1 MIQEAFFMFKRR
13 LKGIKSIKT
22 YLGNE
27 KEICCQII
35 KNCFNGEFF
44 QASAGNFACFYI
56 RDFGMCINSLL
67 TLGYKKEVESTLAFA
82 LKTYAEHG
90 KITTTITKITTTS
103 TKITTTITRTITKNG
118 KCAQDKSIDGKYAN
132 DKSVSG
138 KCADYFN
145 IAPDSLAFLLYS
157 LRIAKD
163 KKITNNK
170 ALVLEYKQFLE
181 KEIKRYFE
189 IIVDKNTGLVRKGYF
204 SSIKDHAIRNSSC
217 YDNCMLA
224 MISREA
230 DKLRLENSFKKFDYP
245 ALIKKHF
252 WHENDK
258 NNMKKGRY
266 QKEGYFKDD
275 LDNDIPTG
283 DANVFPYWCGIF
295 DCASEDKE
303 MAKSSIKAI
312 QENKLDQPFPL
323 KYFSNANYGR
333 FLFLP
338 SLFARNYE
346 GNTIWM
352 HLGLCYL
359 DVIAMAD
366 RKLFNI
372 YLNQCLNKYKELIKT
387 HKNFLEVYN
396 ADGTVYTTP
405 FYLCDD
411 SMLWCSKFLELVNHK

>member
-13 LKGIKSIKT
+13 IKGIKAVKT
-22 YLGNE
+22 YSGNE
-27 KEICCQII
+27 KEICSQII

-56 RDFGMCINSLL
+56 RDFGICIKSLL
-67 TLGYKKEVESTLAFA
+67 ALGYKKEVESTLSFA
-82 LKTYAEHG
+82 LKTYAEQD
-90 KITTTITKITTTS
+90 KITTTITK
-103 TKITTTITRTITKNG
+103 
-118 KCAQDKSIDGKYAN
+118 D
-132 DKSVSG
+132 G

-157 LRIAKD
+157 LKIARD
-163 KKITNNK
+163 KKIAKTK
-170 ALVLEYKQFLE
+170 ALVLEYKTFLE
-181 KEIKRYFE
+181 KEIRRYFE
-189 IIVDKNTGLVRKGYF
+189 TIVDKNTGLARKGYF
-204 SSIKDHAIRNSSC
+204 SSIKDHAVRNSSC

-230 DKLRLENSFKKFDYP
+230 DVLELENPFKKFNYP
-245 ALIKKHF
+245 ALIKTHF
-252 WHENDK
+252 WNEEK
-258 NNMKKGRY
+258 
-266 QKEGYFKDD
+266 GYFKDD

-295 DCASEDKE
+295 DDKN
-303 MAKSSIKAI
+303 MIKSSIKAI
-312 QENKLDQPFPL
+312 QENKLDHPFPL
-323 KYFSNANYGR
+323 KYSSNTNYGK

-346 GNTIWM
+346 ENTIWM

-359 DVIAMAD
+359 DVIAMTD
-366 RKLFNI
+366 RKLFKT

-387 HKNFLEVYN
+387 YNNFLEVYN
-396 ADGTVYTTP
+396 ADGTVYKTP

-411 SMLWCSKFLELVNHK
+411 SMLWCSKYLELSLSIKQVNKNIK